1 MEDLLSLSLV
11 YSVVLKFRTFLNVK
25 NGCIFLRITG
35 LIHKRHRS
43 PWLWNDALYSWT
55 PSGREH
61 DKCLQI
67 IHGFTNKVVENPAHF
82 SVIPLFLSLLTFVLF
97 CFELVPPQRVL
108 DWVPLKKKRWQREI
122 SKFKVLTTTRTHNIE
137 SVISYIYFNG
147 TSTSSFAECSVNNMG
162 ERDLGG
168 WVRSNMNW

>member
-1 MEDLLSLSLV
+1 MPLFMEELLSLALV
-11 YSVVLKFRTFLNVK
+11 HKVVLKFRTFLNVK

-43 PWLWNDALYSWT
+43 PWLWNDALYRWT

-82 SVIPLFLSLLTFVLF
+82 FAVLLFLYLLTFVLF
-97 CFELVPPQRVL
+97 CFELVPSQRVL
-108 DWVPLKKKRWQREI
+108 NWLPLKKKEVKKETDEGLPKY
-122 SKFKVLTTTRTHNIE
+122 SLVLIT
-137 SVISYIYFNG
+137 
-147 TSTSSFAECSVNNMG
+147 
-162 ERDLGG
+162 
-168 WVRSNMNW
+168 